1 MPGLFGPL
9 FGDAEVDAAV
19 SDDAVLQAML
29 DVESAL
35 AQAEAD
41 AELFPRETA
50 EAISAAC
57 EPHRFDITRLGED
70 AEGAGNPVVPLVR
83 ALTAQ
88 VPPEARPW
96 VHHGATSQDILDTAF
111 VLVVTRG
118 VDMLV
123 PTLDA
128 AAAACARLVEEH
140 RGTLMVARTLGQ
152 QALPTTFGLKAAGWL
167 TGLDVAM
174 DRLANVRRNLAV
186 QLGGAA
192 GTLAAFGPTNGLT
205 VLERLAAR
213 LGLAVPTIP
222 WHTNRQRWLDVA
234 TALGGVV
241 AAAGKVALDVSLMA
255 QTEVGEVAE
264 GGGRAVADVGPAA
277 TEGDQAVQGGGRHG
291 GSSTLPHKRNPVDSV
306 LILAAAHR
314 VPGLVATLHATA
326 LHAHERATG
335 AWHAE
340 WEPLRE
346 VVRLTGS
353 ATARTHRLVGGL
365 EVDTDRM
372 RANLDATGGLVMA
385 ESVAAR
391 LAPVLGHTAAHD
403 RVGELAR
410 AALRTGTPLRD
421 HLLAADDIR
430 QHLTPVDIDEALDPV
445 GWLGSADALIDR
457 ALAAHR
463 ERTTT
468 KG

>member
-1 MPGLFGPL
+1 
-9 FGDAEVDAAV
+9 
-19 SDDAVLQAML
+19 
-29 DVESAL
+29 
-35 AQAEAD
+35 
-41 AELFPRETA
+41 
-50 EAISAAC
+50 
-57 EPHRFDITRLGED
+57 
-70 AEGAGNPVVPLVR
+70 VVPLVR

-88 VPPEARPW
+88 VPPGARPW

-118 VDMLV
+118 VDVLV

-128 AAAACARLVEEH
+128 AASACARLVEEH

-234 TALGGVV
+234 TALGSVV

-264 GGGRAVADVGPAA
+264 GGAG
-277 TEGDQAVQGGGRHG
+277 AVQKGGRRG

-340 WEPLRE
+340 WEPLRDL
-346 VVRLTGS
+346 VRLTGS
-353 ATARTHRLVGGL
+353 AAGRTHRLLGGL

-391 LAPVLGHTAAHD
+391 LATVLGRTAAHD

-410 AALRTGTPLRD
+410 TALRTGTPLRD

-430 QHLTPVDIDEALDPV
+430 QHLSPVDIDEALDPV